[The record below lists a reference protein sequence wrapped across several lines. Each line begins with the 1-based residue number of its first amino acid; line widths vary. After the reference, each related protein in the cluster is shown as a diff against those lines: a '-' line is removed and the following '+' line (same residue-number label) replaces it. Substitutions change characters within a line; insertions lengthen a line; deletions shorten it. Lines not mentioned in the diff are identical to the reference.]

1 MLVATT
7 AKRGVRNMDLAK
19 SIRFAVDTGK
29 VELGLKQTLKI
40 ALNGNAKLVIIAK
53 NCPNDSSADV
63 KRFTTL
69 SQTPLVVFEGTSVEL
84 GNACGKPF
92 PVSALSV
99 IEEGNSDVLKTI
111 KH

>member
-1 MLVATT
+1 
-7 AKRGVRNMDLAK
+7 MDLAK
-19 SIRFAVDTGK
+19 SIRFAVDSGK

-40 ALNGNAKLVIIAK
+40 ALNGGAKLVIIAK
-53 NCPNDSSADV
+53 NCPNDSLADV

-84 GNACGKPF
+84 GTACGKPF
-92 PVSALSV
+92 SVSALSV
-99 IEEGNSDVLKTI
+99 IEEGNSDVLKAI